1 MSHEIWVECPRCH
14 TEFDARL
21 WMGECPKCG
30 KAANCHSDVGADDN
44 LCTVQEKT
52 MCDSQP

>member
-30 KAANCHSDVGADDN
+30 KAVNCHSDVGADDN